1 MLRTTNVDE
10 IEQIYCIPKLLG
22 RRIKRE
28 CQEIKDKYDDIFV
41 EYNEDSEII
50 VGLTSSRNLYK
61 FYIDKNYPF
70 TAPRVTINGLSQNSF
85 FRVPSNRFTTILYYI
100 TGSECFCCNS
110 LLCKNNWSP
119 ALTLDKVII
128 QLEEYKKIKLNIQ
141 LKIIADKLKEKYL
154 NRDIELDT
162 WLFKVSVPK
171 WFIPGKQY
179 H

>member
-1 MLRTTNVDE
+1 MLRTTNVNE
-10 IEQIYCIPKLLG
+10 IDQIDCMPKLLG

-50 VGLTSSRNLYK
+50 VGLRRSINLYI

-70 TAPRVTINGLSQNSF
+70 TAPRVTINGLNQHSF
-85 FRVPSNRFTTILYYI
+85 FRVPSHRFTTILHYI
-100 TGSECFCCNS
+100 TGFECLCCDS
-110 LLCKNNWSP
+110 FLCKNNWGP
-119 ALTLDKVII
+119 AITLDKVIN

-141 LKIIADKLKEKYL
+141 LKILSDKIKEKYL

-162 WLFKVSVPK
+162 WLFNVYVPRLCL
-171 WFIPGKQY
+171 PVRQY